1 MIRST
6 PMDDRYTDDDFYN
19 YPFPS
24 FTDNH
29 NKFARAS
36 LILGMCSIVL
46 VCTLFLPIPLG
57 ALGLLFYFLSKRLHK
72 PVDSSAK
79 AGLVTSLIGLC
90 AGLIFMGF
98 TVYSSVQLLK
108 PENRDVLNAQ
118 FESLY
123 GVDFDEY
130 INRLYG
136 EE

>member
-1 MIRST
+1 
-6 PMDDRYTDDDFYN
+6 MDDRYTDDDFYN

-24 FTDNH
+24 FTDNR

-57 ALGLLFYFLSKRLHK
+57 ALGLLFYFLSKRLQ
-72 PVDSSAK
+72 

>member
-1 MIRST
+1 
-6 PMDDRYTDDDFYN
+6 MDDRYTDDDFYN
-19 YPFPS
+19 YPFSS
-24 FTDNH
+24 FTDNR

-46 VCTLFLPIPLG
+46 ICTLFLPIPLG
-57 ALGLLFYFLSKRLHK
+57 ALGLHT

-130 INRLYG
+130 INRIYG
-136 EE
+136 DE

>member
-1 MIRST
+1 
-6 PMDDRYTDDDFYN
+6 MDDRYTDDDFYN

-24 FTDNH
+24 FTDNR

-79 AGLVTSLIGLC
+79 AGLVTSLIGL
-90 AGLIFMGF
+90 
-98 TVYSSVQLLK
+98 
-108 PENRDVLNAQ
+108 
-118 FESLY
+118 
-123 GVDFDEY
+123 
-130 INRLYG
+130 
-136 EE
+136 

>member
-1 MIRST
+1 
-6 PMDDRYTDDDFYN
+6 MDDRYTDDDFYN

-24 FTDNH
+24 FTDNR

-79 AGLVTSLIGLC
+79 AGLVTSLIGS
-90 AGLIFMGF
+90 
-98 TVYSSVQLLK
+98 VYAFILWIPLK
-108 PENRDVLNAQ
+108 KV
-118 FESLY
+118 
-123 GVDFDEY
+123 VK
-130 INRLYG
+130 
-136 EE
+136 